1 LLFDALKTGQ
11 SAAEEIGIRV
21 VELIAIRKK
30 AKAFC
35 MRYGF
40 TELADDPLEALFKS
54 GDCKGCAE
62 RSDLTGQVQGGR
74 PDWFVW
80 TGAVATGF
88 LSVSEES

>member
-1 LLFDALKTGQ
+1 MLFDALKTGQ

-40 TELADDPLEALFKS
+40 TELADDPLRLYLNMGTVRDVLKDR
-54 GDCKGCAE
+54 G
-62 RSDLTGQVQGGR
+62 
-74 PDWFVW
+74 
-80 TGAVATGF
+80 
-88 LSVSEES
+88 